1 MAGKASIPGKGNVQE
16 YTKEK
21 RDNLRETR
29 SGCSSP
35 ALLIAMSSAPIFTLR
50 VPEVFQ
56 SMETSQKG
64 LSAVEANSRQ
74 SLYGKNVLS
83 EQLQQPEWQKFLRQ
97 VRHPFILLMV
107 LAIVLSLWQR
117 DWTLALIILLL
128 SITNSAFSYWREHRA
143 EQAIEKLRHLLP
155 SYAHLI
161 REGADVHI
169 PASDVVP
176 GDLLILAEGDNIPA
190 DARVVEEY
198 GLRVNNASLTGE
210 AVAARKTAEASI
222 LSGLSDMER
231 PNLIFAGTSIASGTG
246 KAIVYATGMLTQFGR
261 IAQLTQTVHEEPS
274 MFQKELGRLN
284 RRLTLIAVLIGGF
297 TWILATFEP
306 RISQHF
312 PNALLLALGTIVAVT
327 PEGLPATLTLSL
339 AMAVQRLTS
348 RGVLAKRLNVVETLG
363 NVSVICTDKSGTLTQ
378 NQMTVREV
386 WVAHHKIKVTG
397 AGYEPKGQ
405 YFPSP
410 VGTSYEADLK
420 RLLTAALSC
429 NNARINPPSPEHQ
442 TWTSLGDQTEAALKV
457 AALKYNLDELS
468 IAASF
473 PRIHEIPFDARRKC
487 MTTIH
492 READGEVA
500 FVKGAPREVL
510 QLCSH
515 ILVNGESQTINET
528 IQNEIM
534 TANDEYSRHALRVLG
549 IASRELPPRLGP
561 YTTDLVEQDLTF
573 LGLMA
578 MMDPPRPEVE
588 RAIQTCRQAGIRIVM
603 ITGDYGL
610 TAESLAR
617 RVGLVS
623 TPNPIILTGAE
634 LDGVDD
640 LALQK
645 LLEKEVIF
653 ARMAPDHKLRLVSA
667 YQACGEVVAVTGD
680 GVNDA
685 PALRKADVGIA
696 MGIIGTDVAKEAA
709 DIILTNDN
717 FGSIASA
724 IEEGRA
730 IYDNI
735 RKFITYIFSSNVSE
749 VLPFLLTSAL
759 GIPPALVVRQILA
772 IDMGTDILPALA
784 LGSEKPEPDIMKY
797 PPRRSRPL
805 IDKGLLTR
813 AFLWLGLLEA
823 GLCYLGYLSIYL
835 FSGNAVLLNQPL
847 LNTIHWPQL
856 LFIPGNV
863 NIVAR
868 TVFFASVV
876 LVQIGNAFACR
887 TSKAHNTQMGWGSN
901 KILLLGIALS
911 LVMIGMMVYIP
922 FLAKAFDNQAFPV
935 ILWPFLALFA
945 LVLYTLEWFRKAIIR
960 SREKKGSR

>member
-1 MAGKASIPGKGNVQE
+1 
-16 YTKEK
+16 
-21 RDNLRETR
+21 
-29 SGCSSP
+29 
-35 ALLIAMSSAPIFTLR
+35 MSSVPIYSLR

-56 SMETSQKG
+56 NMETLQTG
-64 LSAVEANSRQ
+64 LSAVEAESRR
-74 SLYGKNVLS
+74 SLYGENVLS
-83 EQLQQPEWQKFLRQ
+83 EQPTTPEWQKFLRQ
-97 VRHPFILLMV
+97 VRHPFNLLMF
-107 LAIVLSLWQR
+107 LAAIISLWQK

-128 SITNSAFSYWREHRA
+128 SLANSVFSYWRGYRA

-155 SYAHLI
+155 SYAHIVRTGTDL
-161 REGADVHI
+161 HI
-169 PASDVVP
+169 PANEVVP

-222 LSGLSDMER
+222 VPGLSDLER
-231 PNLIFAGTSIASGTG
+231 PNLIFAGTSVASGTG
-246 KAIVYATGMLTQFGR
+246 KAVVYATGMLTQFGR

-274 MFQKELGRLN
+274 MFQKELTLLS
-284 RRLTLIAVLIGGF
+284 RRLTIIAVIIGGIA
-297 TWILATFEP
+297 WALATFEP
-306 RISQHF
+306 HVSAHF

-339 AMAVQRLTS
+339 AMAVQRLTT
-348 RGVLAKRLNVVETLG
+348 RGVLAKRLNVVEMLG

-386 WVAHHKIKVTG
+386 WVSRRKLKVTG
-397 AGYEPKGQ
+397 VGYEPKGQ
-405 YFPSP
+405 FMPSP
-410 VGTSYEADLK
+410 ADTPYEKDLL
-420 RLLTAALSC
+420 RLLEAAICC
-429 NNARINPPSPEHQ
+429 NNARINPPGPEHP

-457 AALKYNLDELS
+457 AALKFKMDEHVISVFL
-468 IAASF
+468 
-473 PRIHEIPFDARRKC
+473 PRIHEIPFDARRKR

-492 READGEVA
+492 RELDHEVA

-510 QLCSH
+510 QLCTH
-515 ILVNGESQTINET
+515 ILVKGEAEELTEAIRT
-528 IQNEIM
+528 EIM
-534 TANDEYSRHALRVLG
+534 SSNDEYSRRALRVLG
-549 IASRELPPRLGP
+549 IARRDLPRRSGA
-561 YTTDLVEQDLTF
+561 YTSEAVEQDLTF

-588 RAIQTCRQAGIRIVM
+588 QAIQTCRQAGIRIVM

-617 RVGLVS
+617 RVGMITSLHP
-623 TPNPIILTGAE
+623 TIITGTE
-634 LDGVDD
+634 LDAMDD
-640 LALQK
+640 VTLHD
-645 LLEKEVIF
+645 LLDKDIIF

-717 FGSIASA
+717 FGSIAAA

-749 VLPFLLTSAL
+749 LLPSLLTAGL
-759 GIPPALVVRQILA
+759 GLPPALVVRQVLA

-797 PPRRSRPL
+797 PPRRSQPL
-805 IDKGLLTR
+805 LDRGLLTR

-823 GLCYLGYLSIYL
+823 GLCYLAFISTYL
-835 FSGNAVLLNQPL
+835 FSGNASLLNQPF
-847 LNTIHWPQL
+847 LNGINWPHL

-863 NIVAR
+863 DAVAR
-868 TVFFASVV
+868 TVFLAGVV
-876 LVQIGNAFACR
+876 LGQIGNTFACR

-901 KILLLGIALS
+901 KVLLLGIALA
-911 LVMIGMMVYIP
+911 LLMIAGMIYIP
-922 FLAKAFDNQAFPV
+922 FLADAFNNQPFPPV
-935 ILWPFLALFA
+935 IWPVLALFS
-945 LVLYTLEWFRKAIIR
+945 LLLYTLEWFRKALVR
-960 SREKKGSR
+960 SRERRHSKRLTEPKMK